1 MGETRPRRRKGQG
14 GLYIVRGQAWNEFKQ
29 TYEEVDFYQASK
41 DISDP
46 ENPDKRKRIRGTGRT
61 PQEAQQRLDRA
72 VQRFYKK
79 KGLLEAGVELKSRSK
94 TTQKLSDYVDEW
106 LSELRPDRVSQTLR
120 LKYKQNFFN
129 HILPTVGHIHLED
142 LSYQH
147 LQKLFYETLP
157 AKRKVIG
164 GVESDQPLLG
174 TNTLLNVYRT
184 ASVALK
190 VAYKK
195 GYINR
200 NPLELVD
207 TPRYQPPKE
216 NIPQVA
222 HIVDHIFKT
231 MAEAN
236 DPLHDHFIL
245 ALLGFRKA
253 ERLGLTFAAMTL
265 TGSNPK
271 IVIQSQ
277 LQRVSGEGLILK
289 PATKSG
295 KDRSIVL
302 QEPWLSAMKR
312 MKEVRKQ
319 QLKLPGFK
327 PEKRFEDLV
336 YLTDQGKPFDLN
348 KDNEMWKK
356 VNDTYAQGKPIR
368 PHSMRHA
375 AATRLADLGVD
386 REIVMAVLGHS
397 SESLSHYYGRLTA
410 QGQKDQMGR
419 YSEAVLQKITPKK

>member
-1 MGETRPRRRKGQG
+1 M
-14 GLYIVRGQAWNEFKQ
+14 
-29 TYEEVDFYQASK
+29 VDFYQASK
-41 DISDP
+41 EIDDTQ
-46 ENPDKRKRIRGTGRT
+46 NPDKRKRVTGTGRS
-61 PQEAQQRLDRA
+61 PQEAQARLNKSLE
-72 VQRFYKK
+72 RFYEKR
-79 KGLLEAGVELKSRSK
+79 GLAKAGIVLKTRSK

-106 LSELRPDRVSQTLR
+106 LSELRPEKVSTTFR

-129 HILPTVGHIHLED
+129 HILPHIGNVHLED

-157 AKRKVIG
+157 AKRKVVE
-164 GVESDQPLLG
+164 GVETDQPLLS
-174 TNTLLNVYRT
+174 TNTLLNIYRT

-216 NIPQVA
+216 NIPHVA
-222 HIVDHIFKT
+222 HIVDHVFQK

-253 ERLGLTFAAMTL
+253 ERLGLTFSALTL
-265 TGSNPK
+265 TGPNPK
-271 IVIQSQ
+271 IVIKSQ

-295 KDRSIVL
+295 KDRSVVL

-312 MKEVRKQ
+312 MKDIRKE
-319 QLKLPGFK
+319 QLKLPEFK

-336 YLTDQGKPFDLN
+336 YLTNQGKPIDLN

-356 VNDTYAQGKPIR
+356 VNETYAKGKPIR

-397 SESLSHYYGRLTA
+397 SESLSHHYGRLTA

-419 YSEAVLQKITPKK
+419 YSEAVLKKITPKK

>member
-1 MGETRPRRRKGQG
+1 MGERNRKDRYGKG
-14 GLYIVRGQAWNEFKQ
+14 GLYIIRREAWNEFKQ
-29 TYEEVDFYQASK
+29 TYEMVDFYQASRE
-41 DISDP
+41 IRDP
-46 ENPDKRKRIRGTGRT
+46 DNGGKRKRVTGTGRS
-61 PQEAQQRLDRA
+61 PQEAQARLNKSLERL
-72 VQRFYKK
+72 YKK

-94 TTQKLSDYVDEW
+94 STQRLSDYVDEW
-106 LSELRPDRVSQTLR
+106 LSELRPEKVSTTLR
-120 LKYKQNFFN
+120 LKYKQNFYN
-129 HILPTVGHIHLED
+129 HILPTLGHIHLED

-157 AKRKVIG
+157 AKKKIVG
-164 GVESDQPLLG
+164 GLESDQPLLG

-253 ERLGLTFAAMTL
+253 ERLGLTFSAMTL

-295 KDRSIVL
+295 KDRAIVL

-312 MKEVRKQ
+312 MKEVRKE
-319 QLKLPGFK
+319 QLKLPEFK

-348 KDNEMWKK
+348 KDNEIWKK
-356 VNDTYAQGKPIR
+356 VNDTYAHGKRVR
-368 PHSMRHA
+368 PHSMRHS

-386 REIVMAVLGHS
+386 REVVMAVLGHS

>member
-14 GLYIVRGQAWNEFKQ
+14 GLYIIRGQAWNEFKQ
-29 TYEEVDFYQASK
+29 AYEEVDFYQASK
-41 DISDP
+41 DIADP
-46 ENPDKRKRIRGTGRT
+46 DNPGKRKRIRGTGRT

-79 KGLLEAGVELKSRSK
+79 KGLLEAGVELKTRSK

-106 LSELRPDRVSQTLR
+106 LSELRPEKVGPTLR

-129 HILPTVGHIHLED
+129 HILPHIGNVYLED

-157 AKRKVIG
+157 AKRKVVKG
-164 GVESDQPLLG
+164 EETDQPLLS
-174 TNTLLNVYRT
+174 TNTLLNIYRT

-222 HIVDHIFKT
+222 HLVDHVFKK
-231 MAEAN
+231 MADAN
-236 DPLHDHFIL
+236 DPMYDHFIL

-253 ERLGLTFAAMTL
+253 ERLGLTFSAVTL

-271 IVIQSQ
+271 IIIQSQ

-302 QEPWLSAMKR
+302 HEPWLSALKR

-336 YLTDQGKPFDLN
+336 YLTDEGKPVDLN

-356 VNDTYAQGKPIR
+356 VNGIYAKGKPIR
-368 PHSMRHA
+368 PHSIRHA

-397 SESLSHYYGRLTA
+397 SESLSFYYGRLTA
-410 QGQKDQMGR
+410 QGQKDQMGK
-419 YSEAVLQKITPKK
+419 YSESVLAKITPNK